1 MKRALESDRRI
12 HPRFPQILEIQAH
25 EVLPLKSA
33 EKPKPAVLGRIQNMS
48 KGGIC
53 FLSQQP
59 VSRAS
64 LLRCEIGMEDAP
76 TSVPT
81 LLLVRW
87 TKKQNLETNSYLSG
101 LQFLL

>member
-1 MKRALESDRRI
+1 
-12 HPRFPQILEIQAH
+12 
-25 EVLPLKSA
+25 VLPLKSE
-33 EKPKPAVLGRIQNMS
+33 EKPKPPVLGRIQNVS

-59 VSRAS
+59 VTQAS

-76 TSVPT
+76 TAVPT

-87 TKKQNLETNSYLSG
+87 TKKQNLESNSYLSG
-101 LQFLL
+101 LQFLF